1 MTTQQ
6 ETITIENQHTPPFFQ
21 KLPIAIERGEGV
33 SVWDQNGKHY
43 LDFTAGWG
51 VTSIGHANP
60 VITNALLEQSRKI
73 TQNPSSG
80 LTYSPARAK
89 LLQLLTTIL
98 PNNLT
103 HIFFGSSGAEVN
115 DAVMKLARKITG
127 RIDIVSTLKSFHG
140 RTISTASATG
150 QTKHRERFNSL
161 MPNYRFVPYDDLAAM
176 DAVLDENIAAVMLEP
191 IQGEGGINVPSPGYL
206 EGVSALCR
214 QRGALLI
221 IDEIQTGF
229 CRTGS
234 MFAIDGQHIVV
245 DFLTLG
251 KGIAG
256 GFPFAAFAM
265 SSDMA
270 ARVEKGDH
278 GGTYCG
284 NPLGCAVAHAVI
296 SYLLEHDIAA
306 HVAALGEEIL
316 ARLRGWQR
324 RYPAII
330 TDARGKGLLLALE
343 IRDAETA
350 SKIYTQAL
358 EDGVMLNLTQGNVI
372 RIFPPLTITK
382 DVADEGLAI
391 VEQAFAKTLQG

>member
-1 MTTQQ
+1 
-6 ETITIENQHTPPFFQ
+6 
-21 KLPIAIERGEGV
+21 
-33 SVWDQNGKHY
+33 
-43 LDFTAGWG
+43 
-51 VTSIGHANP
+51 
-60 VITNALLEQSRKI
+60 
-73 TQNPSSG
+73 
-80 LTYSPARAK
+80 
-89 LLQLLTTIL
+89 
-98 PNNLT
+98 
-103 HIFFGSSGAEVN
+103 
-115 DAVMKLARKITG
+115 
-127 RIDIVSTLKSFHG
+127 
-140 RTISTASATG
+140 
-150 QTKHRERFNSL
+150 

-176 DAVLDENIAAVMLEP
+176 DAVLDENVAAVMLEP

-330 TDARGKGLLLALE
+330 TDVRGKGLLLALE
-343 IRDAETA
+343 IRDADTA

-382 DVADEGLAI
+382 EVADQGLAI
-391 VEQAFAKTLQG
+391 VEQAFAKALQG